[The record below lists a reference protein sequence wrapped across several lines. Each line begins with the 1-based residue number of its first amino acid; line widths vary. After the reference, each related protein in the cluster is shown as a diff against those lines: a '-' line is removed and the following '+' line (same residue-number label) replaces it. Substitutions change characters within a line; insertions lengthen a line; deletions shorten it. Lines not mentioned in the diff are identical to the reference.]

1 MDHYALFWI
10 FINSLLR
17 THTHTVAKLIY
28 IHTTFFYSVSQ
39 LSGQTVFCC
48 CVYKL
53 RYAQILKQAFFL
65 QTSYC
70 SSSILPLNLDQIT
83 LFSSAESKTH
93 TIYFVGTFL
102 ILYCMSDGSL
112 GSLHRW
118 RSQRI
123 AKCWSCEL
131 QDTLALFGLR
141 NTLLTERLY
150 RLAD

>member
-10 FINSLLR
+10 FINSLFTY
-17 THTHTVAKLIY
+17 THTLWQNLYIY
-28 IHTTFFYSVSQ
+28 THTFFYSVSQ

-83 LFSSAESKTH
+83 LFSSAESKTY
-93 TIYFVGTFL
+93 IYFVGTFL